1 MSAYAPEPD
10 QAFQKQRANPVSS
23 GVHLLFNIYNDVI
36 IFKTQVC
43 DVATILELVVV
54 LAKEDAL
61 KG

>member
-1 MSAYAPEPD
+1 MHQNQTRLSKSKG
-10 QAFQKQRANPVSS
+10 QIQCHLVS
-23 GVHLLFNIYNDVI
+23 NIYNDVI